1 MAYDLIVR
9 RSIHPVY
16 IIGLAALYTLS
27 LRGYLVETDAW
38 LAFSGWLATFV
49 S

>member
-1 MAYDLIVR
+1 MAYDLIAR

-16 IIGLAALYTLS
+16 IIGLAALYLLS
-27 LRGYLVETDAW
+27 MRGPLVDTDAW
-38 LAFSGWLATFV
+38 LAFSGWLATLV